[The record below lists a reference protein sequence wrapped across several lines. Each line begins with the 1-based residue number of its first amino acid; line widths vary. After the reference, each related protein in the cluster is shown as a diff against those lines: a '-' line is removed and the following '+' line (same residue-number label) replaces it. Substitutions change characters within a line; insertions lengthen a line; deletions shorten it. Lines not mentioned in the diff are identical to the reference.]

1 MFLSHRVWKLLFHTP
16 TKRQTG
22 YSRFAIPISTI
33 LVTKHSLFLKISLS
47 LLPNAL
53 LCSLLPNLLLLLSP
67 ICPHEAMDLSPPE
80 FSAPPL
86 PDLSSWSHRS
96 LSPEGFSS
104 IEVWKIWGLKVLI
117 WDLIWVLRFKFSI
130 EVWRL
135 KDLGFESVDL
145 RSDLGLKIWVLF
157 GFGNMFEVG
166 VWLYLWGFGWFC

>member
-1 MFLSHRVWKLLFHTP
+1 MFLSHRVWKLLFHTT

-33 LVTKHSLFLKISLS
+33 PVTKHPLFLKISLS
-47 LLPNAL
+47 LFPNAL
-53 LCSLLPNLLLLLSP
+53 L
-67 ICPHEAMDLSPPE
+67 SPPQ

-86 PDLSSWSHRS
+86 PDLSSWSHGS

-104 IEVWKIWGLKVLI
+104 IEVWSLKFERFGIWKCWFEI
-117 WDLIWVLRFKFSI
+117 WFGFSI

-157 GFGNMFEVG
+157 GFGNNKILMFEVG
-166 VWLYLWGFGWFC
+166 V